1 MENQTIESLLAEIKE
16 QQEQFATNSEKAR
29 KGVKAA
35 ATRARKNTLV
45 LTKLYKNYRALSL
58 GKE

>member
-1 MENQTIESLLAEIKE
+1 MENQTIDSLLAEIKE
-16 QQEQFATNSEKAR
+16 QQEQFIANSEKA
-29 KGVKAA
+29 KSGVKAA
-35 ATRARKNTLV
+35 AARARKNTLV